1 MIKVNIYTGN
11 ENFIS
16 RFKIHGHSNFAPY
29 GEDIIC
35 AAVSILGHTTLK
47 SLVDVCGLKE
57 DEISYRV
64 DEETGFLD
72 VRMLIP
78 EFDKRIV
85 ATQVVFKTFVVGIKS
100 LVESYPKYVTLEYR
114 GGVMNA

>member
-1 MIKVNIYTGN
+1 MIKVNVYRNGN
-11 ENFIS
+11 YIN

-29 GEDIIC
+29 GEDIVC
-35 AAVSILGHTTLK
+35 AAVSILSYTALR
-47 SLVDVCGLKE
+47 SLVDVCNLKE

-72 VRMLIP
+72 LRILIP
-78 EFDKRIV
+78 EDDKRLKT
-85 ATQVVFKTFVVGIKS
+85 TQVLFEAFVVGIKS